1 MYNVLKQALSDSNV
15 NFIDKGNPPPK
26 KKTVGSQLSFILKQ
40 HL

>member
-15 NFIDKGNPPPK
+15 NFIDNGNPPP